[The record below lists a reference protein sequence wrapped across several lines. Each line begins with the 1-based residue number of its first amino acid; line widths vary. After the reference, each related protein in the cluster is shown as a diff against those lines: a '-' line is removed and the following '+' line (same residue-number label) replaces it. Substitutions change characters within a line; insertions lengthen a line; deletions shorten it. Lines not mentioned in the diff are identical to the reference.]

1 MLNRIAIIFGVCL
14 FFISS
19 CKKDK
24 EVYPIVLSTPSDFRL
39 YAKPGDIVSISIK
52 VTSEIQLRQFIL
64 KTQIVNELEIVEL
77 DSAINNKSFEYYFQY
92 KVPETAA
99 GRLIY
104 LTYIAYDVDG
114 NQGKNLQQIFVSDLT
129 LKETA
134 GLEFH
139 SGFHF
144 TNNAFDLETL
154 LPATASLT
162 DSTFRD
168 LQSYI
173 TDSTIQDLPFYWKS
187 PARGKFVRAN
197 NYNYALATLQ
207 TAESL
212 YNASLPTDITDS
224 LVVNDIYIMKLGS
237 MVAKKYVVIKITG
250 LVDQPGTDND
260 LYTFNV
266 KK

>member
-104 LTYIAYDVDG
+104 LTYIAYDIDG

-134 GLEFH
+134 IILNISE
-139 SGFHF
+139 
-144 TNNAFDLETL
+144 
-154 LPATASLT
+154 
-162 DSTFRD
+162 R
-168 LQSYI
+168 
-173 TDSTIQDLPFYWKS
+173 
-187 PARGKFVRAN
+187 
-197 NYNYALATLQ
+197 TLQ
-207 TAESL
+207 R
-212 YNASLPTDITDS
+212 YIPTDILSKDVSDRT
-224 LVVNDIYIMKLGS
+224 LHLQRLYER
-237 MVAKKYVVIKITG
+237 
-250 LVDQPGTDND
+250 GTDVFGSLNNFKSWMKTPV
-260 LYTFNV
+260 LIFNNQLPISFLDTIFGFELLEDELGRIEHGIFA
-266 KK
+266 